1 MILGMIKKMK
11 KLRFESLFSYLL
23 AILVGGGVFFGNGC
37 GIGSMIGTPTRH
49 EKKVPAEYELIEQ
62 KEKRILILVEQPARF
77 MGTANL
83 RYYLTR
89 DIREYL
95 IKKVRMPAGGL
106 ISYEKLV
113 EYRNNEGDFSRL
125 KPIEVGRGLKA
136 DIILMVEV
144 EDLQLYEMAK
154 TGFVKGLLSCR
165 AVILDTSTGEKLW
178 PKSFSGKGIRV
189 GFEFDERGR
198 EVGVARLSAAS
209 AHCLTRYFYNCPM
222 DKFKIADDRGGE
234 AWENW

>member
-1 MILGMIKKMK
+1 MLGMIMKMR
-11 KLRFESLFSYLL
+11 KLRFESFVCYLL
-23 AILVGGGVFFGNGC
+23 ASLFVGAVFVCNGC

-49 EKKVPAEYELIEQ
+49 EKKVPAEYELREQ

-89 DIREYL
+89 DIREFL
-95 IKKVRMPAGGL
+95 IKRVRIPAGGL

-125 KPIEVGRGLKA
+125 KPIEVGRGLGA

-144 EDLQLYEMAK
+144 EDLQLYEMAR
-154 TGFVKGLLSCR
+154 TGFVKGFLSSR
-165 AVILDTSTGEKLW
+165 AVLLDTLTGEKVW
-178 PKSFSGKGIRV
+178 PKSFGGKGIKV
-189 GFEFDERGR
+189 GFEFEERGR

-209 AHCLTRYFYNCPM
+209 AHCLTRYFYDCPM
-222 DKFKIADDRGGE
+222 DKFRIADDRGGE